1 MILIL
6 DRYKQHNNGLMGKFA
21 EHEGKKYLIVD
32 DFMLDKLLDRIE
44 DITGFEKFILRFW
57 WRQMI
62 NFQTILNV
70 ILVTCVI
77 KDDDKFYT
85 QIFLEK
91 ALNNQLMNKLC

>member
-44 DITGFEKFILRFW
+44 DITGFEKFILRF
-57 WRQMI
+57 
-62 NFQTILNV
+62 
-70 ILVTCVI
+70 
-77 KDDDKFYT
+77 
-85 QIFLEK
+85 
-91 ALNNQLMNKLC
+91 